1 MRLAE
6 RGFIVLGFEPSRRL
20 IRIAGAAADRVG
32 QSSVAFAPNPIDPGN
47 VQILP
52 DADVVLVLSV
62 FHDWCKAFGLQRS
75 VEMLD
80 GVWTKTRKM
89 LFFEMPNT
97 VENSSVRDVLPSMG
111 ASPDAAA
118 GYIADLLSALAD
130 GVVTLLGHFPTDF
143 RGQGERRHLFVVRRR
158 SPEDA
163 VDLPSAASTR
173 RSAIDPLQET
183 DPEVDEASEAS
194 EPCRLHKDN
203 RGENEG
209 GEQTVAF
216 CWRLRNSC
224 CSMSMLL
231 GHCPTPFG
239 CDPRTRC
246 SRRALSLN
254 LVRRPEGHA
263 RLANGWAHLTIPL
276 ARRARR
282 EDHPLG

>member
-1 MRLAE
+1 MTGQPRAVRAALGALVHRFLQTVEGACFEGYARSLRLQARLSGLPLPVRELGIARGSALTHGKGEGTALRWAAIERELPEPPGFALDIGSHSGFFSMRLAE

-32 QSSVAFAPNPIDPGN
+32 QSSVAFAPIPIDPGN

-75 VEMLD
+75 IEMLD
-80 GVWTKTRKM
+80 GVWTKTRKV

-111 ASPDAAA
+111 GSPDAAA
-118 GYIADLLSALAD
+118 GYIADLLSGLAD

-163 VDLPSAASTR
+163 VDRPQRGLESST
-173 RSAIDPLQET
+173 P
-183 DPEVDEASEAS
+183 
-194 EPCRLHKDN
+194 
-203 RGENEG
+203 
-209 GEQTVAF
+209 
-216 CWRLRNSC
+216 
-224 CSMSMLL
+224 
-231 GHCPTPFG
+231 
-239 CDPRTRC
+239 
-246 SRRALSLN
+246 
-254 LVRRPEGHA
+254 
-263 RLANGWAHLTIPL
+263 
-276 ARRARR
+276 
-282 EDHPLG
+282 